1 MFYFK
6 VDMFLFCQNEP
17 YFFITFMGWISLS
30 FLTKNWPWHM
40 SIFMILIFPL
50 DYCCKMN
57 SLIYSLSYC
66 LPVQKFFCCMP
77 TQPAAIESVSPGSI
91 YLIYH
96 SAFWIASREAPG
108 YIFGQE
114 FKLILHSLV
123 PSISD
128 SASARLLSD
137 SSSKSFDGRAKACEV
152 WIIVLSIAISILVA
166 KRANFRLIFLPSIVL
181 LINCY
186 Y

>member
-1 MFYFK
+1 MTFK
-6 VDMFLFCQNEP
+6 
-17 YFFITFMGWISLS
+17 GWISAS

-50 DYCCKMN
+50 DYCCKRN

-66 LPVQKFFCCMP
+66 LPVQNCFCCIP
-77 TQPAAIESVSPGSI
+77 TQPAAIESLSPGSI

-96 SAFWIASREAPG
+96 SAFWHASREAPG
-108 YIFGQE
+108 YIFGQL

-123 PSISD
+123 PPISD
-128 SASARLLSD
+128 PASARSNK
-137 SSSKSFDGRAKACEV
+137 SSSISLDGKSKAYVVE
-152 WIIVLSIAISILVA
+152 IIVLSIAISMLVA